1 MAELSLAGSWLVSAV
16 DNHACKTQSFTKFTK
31 DFANALTLET
41 TTKHGIKL
49 LTSSRDLDDPSALLS
64 KVMRRHKA
72 ISGGL
77 FTRQSL
83 SLSSSKPQEDL
94 PCISG
99 LLL

>member
-1 MAELSLAGSWLVSAV
+1 
-16 DNHACKTQSFTKFTK
+16 
-31 DFANALTLET
+31 
-41 TTKHGIKL
+41 
-49 LTSSRDLDDPSALLS
+49 
-64 KVMRRHKA
+64 MRRHKA